1 MLAAGD
7 VGQTFAKA
15 AVKHRNR
22 EALAVF
28 AAQRFLQTTLSI
40 GGRLEPV
47 AAVPGFQVGSNES
60 CLRGNL

>member
-22 EALAVF
+22 AAFSSLRCSVVLAK
-28 AAQRFLQTTLSI
+28 LSI
-40 GGRLEPV
+40 GGQLEAV
-47 AAVPGFQVGSNES
+47 AAVPVLQVGSSES
-60 CLRGNL
+60 RLRGNL